1 MPLSASWPLI
11 GNMPEEISDDCLD
24 ANMAECCHGGHS
36 LQRPTPG
43 LSGLGPA
50 PSTGGVVAQRLGG
63 WQRAEHRAAAGSPR
77 RRWERVCG
85 GRALDVAAVAVG
97 PADWA
102 HSLRGAACAGRDA
115 LPWQRLRRLARVE
128 HAELLQ
134 DAKYGGIQ
142 VEAVHME
149 ARHAAFK
156 DALAHFSPV
165 LNAECLQTCLVVLQR
180 LDLVM
185 ELLRHLGLAE
195 AGHALESAICHDR
208 HNTRNNRH
216 INADRAA
223 VLDKL
228 EEDVHVVEKLR
239 DDELTAC
246 LNLLLQ
252 ILDIVPVILLHL
264 LRVIHNCVWV
274 CLRVACH
281 CDAKVITK
289 LFPDELDQVQR
300 AAKAPLDGLKLFLA
314 LGRIATQRKDV
325 LDALL
330 LGLHMIENAV
340 NGNSRRPDRPCCVVA
355 TFSVRNMILRHTH
368 TSFRADSS
376 VSTVMLVHVRCI
388 IVSTQICVRM
398 PP

>member
-1 MPLSASWPLI
+1 
-11 GNMPEEISDDCLD
+11 
-24 ANMAECCHGGHS
+24 
-36 LQRPTPG
+36 
-43 LSGLGPA
+43 
-50 PSTGGVVAQRLGG
+50 
-63 WQRAEHRAAAGSPR
+63 
-77 RRWERVCG
+77 
-85 GRALDVAAVAVG
+85 
-97 PADWA
+97 
-102 HSLRGAACAGRDA
+102 
-115 LPWQRLRRLARVE
+115 
-128 HAELLQ
+128 
-134 DAKYGGIQ
+134 
-142 VEAVHME
+142 ME

-330 LGLHMIENAV
+330 LGLIQSRLQRVHGDVGACEVHHSVNTDLVLHLGRDVQGHTGGGAARTPGDVAEDWRMRHHALLALKQVLNALLRA
-340 NGNSRRPDRPCCVVA
+340 RREELEREERLP
-355 TFSVRNMILRHTH
+355 LRHACINLVRDLH
-368 TSFRADSS
+368 SAGCGES
-376 VSTVMLVHVRCI
+376 VGWWT
-388 IVSTQICVRM
+388 TQSYWE
-398 PP
+398 